1 MNTSGCTATTKSG
14 SPCSATPRVGTKY
27 CPWHDPSLATERHGW
42 KINAG
47 KSKSTRNRARKRIL
61 SAALDLHE
69 IDGALCQALLDV
81 LDGKLE
87 PNIGSAAATIA
98 RTVSTIRTASE
109 IESRIATLEAQV
121 GIAPVVR
128 RFS

>member
-1 MNTSGCTATTKSG
+1 
-14 SPCSATPRVGTKY
+14 
-27 CPWHDPSLATERHGW
+27 LADERHGW
-42 KINAG
+42 KVSAG
-47 KSKSTRNRARKRIL
+47 KSKSTRVRARKKIL

-81 LDGKLE
+81 LSGTLE

-109 IESRIATLEAQV
+109 LEARLSALEAQV
-121 GIAPVVR
+121 GIGR
-128 RFS
+128 MGRIG

>member
-1 MNTSGCTATTKSG
+1 MKANRCTSLTKDG
-14 SPCSATPRVGTKY
+14 LACSATPRVGTGY
-27 CPWHDPSLATERHGW
+27 CPWHDPSLEAERHGW

-47 KSKSTRNRARKRIL
+47 KSKSTRNRARKKIL

-81 LDGKLE
+81 LDGTLE

-98 RTVSTIRTASE
+98 RTVSTIRAASE
-109 IESRIATLEAQV
+109 LETRLTALEAQI
-121 GIAPVVR
+121 GTGTGVR
-128 RFS
+128 RFP

>member
-1 MNTSGCTATTKSG
+1 MNTNGCTATTKSG
-14 SPCSATPRVGTKY
+14 SPCSATARVGTGY
-27 CPWHDPSLATERHGW
+27 CPWHDPSLEVERHGW

-47 KSKSTRNRARKRIL
+47 RSKSTRNRARKKIL

-81 LDGKLE
+81 LEGSLE
-87 PNIGSAAATIA
+87 PNIATAAATVA
-98 RTVSTIRTASE
+98 RTVSAIRAASE
-109 IESRIATLEAQV
+109 LEARLSALEAQV

>member
-1 MNTSGCTATTKSG
+1 MKVNKCTALTKDG
-14 SPCSATPRVGTKY
+14 SPCSATPRVGTGY
-27 CPWHDPSLATERHGW
+27 CPWHDPVLADERHGW

-47 KSKSTRNRARKRIL
+47 RSKSTRNRARKRIL

-81 LDGKLE
+81 LDGSLE

-109 IESRIATLEAQV
+109 IESRIATLEAQA
-121 GIAPVVR
+121 GIGTAR

>member
-1 MNTSGCTATTKSG
+1 MKANGCTATTKSG
-14 SPCSATPRVGTKY
+14 SPCSATPRVGTGY
-27 CPWHDPSLATERHGW
+27 CPWHDPGLADERHGW

-69 IDGALCQALLDV
+69 IDGALCRALLDV
-81 LDGKLE
+81 LDGTLE
-87 PNIGSAAATIA
+87 PGIATAAATVA
-98 RTVSTIRTASE
+98 RTVSAIRTASE
-109 IESRIATLEAQV
+109 LETRLTALEAQL
-121 GIAPVVR
+121 GIGTVR